1 VESLKDPGVDFS
13 LKSNLAV
20 ALANI
25 IKKDEKRQYFHMLL
39 SALKSHL
46 DSGAETI
53 HLDLCVVLGR
63 AII

>member
-1 VESLKDPGVDFS
+1 MDSLKDPDIEFA

-25 IKKDEKRQYFHMLL
+25 IKKDEKKRYFQMLL
-39 SALKSHL
+39 SSLKSHL
-46 DSGAETI
+46 DSEAGNI